1 MEIPSMLEPSRIQ
14 TLNQKQENTNGKYIL
29 YWMQASV
36 RTRYN
41 HALNYALQLGNQ
53 YKLPVVV
60 FFQLINNYPEANAR
74 HYHFLLEGL
83 QDVQKTLQEKH
94 IAFVVGIKKNE
105 KHISLEKLARDAR
118 LVITDR
124 GYTRFQ
130 RQWREQLASSISY
143 SLVQVESDVVV
154 PVETASPKEEYS
166 AYTLRKKITPQIPVF
181 LKPLTLPTPK
191 YPSLH
196 FSFPSL
202 DLSQDI
208 SSLIQKLKID
218 HTIKSSSFFHAGE
231 QEAQKT
237 LKLFIREKL
246 SHYHEH
252 RNDPSLDGLSNLSP
266 YLHFGHISPIDIILQ
281 TKDTLSSQE
290 AKDTLQEELIVR
302 RELAMNF
309 VFYNESYDSFDCL
322 PFWAKNTLEKHKHDK
337 REYLYTR
344 EQLETARTHDPY
356 WNASQEEMLLTG
368 KMHGYM
374 RMYWGKKILEWSKTP
389 QEAFETAL
397 YLNNKYE
404 LDGRDPNGFA
414 GVAWCFGKHDRPW
427 TEREIFGMVRYMNA
441 KGLERKFPIQKY
453 VATIRSLPET

>member
-1 MEIPSMLEPSRIQ
+1 MREPSRIQ

-53 YKLPVVV
+53 YKLPIVV
-60 FFQLINNYPEANAR
+60 FFQLIDNYPEANAR

-94 IAFVVGIKKNE
+94 IAFVVGIKRNT

-130 RQWREQLASSISY
+130 RQWRETLASHLSSPLI
-143 SLVQVESDVVV
+143 QVESDVVV
-154 PVETASPKEEYS
+154 PVEIASPKEEYS
-166 AYTLRKKITPQIPVF
+166 AFTLRRKITPFIKTF
-181 LKPLTLPTPK
+181 LKPLPLPKTNH
-191 YPSLH
+191 PSAS

-202 DLSQDI
+202 DLNQKTSI
-208 SSLIQKLKID
+208 LVSKLKIN
-218 HTIKSSSFFHAGE
+218 HKVTPSEFFHGGE
-231 QEAQKT
+231 KEAQKT
-237 LKLFIREKL
+237 LTTFIEKRFL
-246 SHYHEH
+246 SFDTN
-252 RNDPSLDGLSNLSP
+252 RNDPATPGTSNLSP
-266 YLHFGHISPIDIILQ
+266 YLHFGHISPIDILLQ
-281 TKDTLSSQE
+281 VRKSHPK
-290 AKDTLQEELIVR
+290 AKAMETLQEELVVR
-302 RELAMNF
+302 RELAINF
-309 VFYNESYDSFDCL
+309 VFYNTSYDLFDCL
-322 PFWAKNTLEKHKHDK
+322 PLWAKNTLEKHTEDK
-337 REYLYTR
+337 RDFIYTKK
-344 EQLETARTHDPY
+344 QFETASTHDPY
-356 WNASQEEMLLTG
+356 WNTAQREMTITG

-397 YLNNKYE
+397 SLNNKYE

-441 KGLERKFPIQKY
+441 KGLERKFSIQKY
-453 VATIRSLPET
+453 VDTVNALLET